1 MGRPLGKWL
10 CLTLGVWHP
19 FKQASSVIW
28 KTWGQR
34 ILGPYF
40 NHVCPDA
47 NFFETAKLGTVTT
60 YLSYIRLAYPLF
72 KKELKLAITETQT
85 NQINQVP
92 VSNLRDL
99 RDLCEFFIPTVSF
112 ININDLVFYMY
123 LMQFA
128 GT

>member
-1 MGRPLGKWL
+1 MAK
-10 CLTLGVWHP
+10 
-19 FKQASSVIW
+19 
-28 KTWGQR
+28 
-34 ILGPYF
+34 
-40 NHVCPDA
+40 
-47 NFFETAKLGTVTT
+47 TAKLGTVTT